1 VIVMNSATR
10 QLSWTDFFTV
20 AVRPR
25 TYGSLLYLWLG
36 FPLGLAYFV
45 GLTVGISAGVPLTII
60 WIGLLV
66 LLVTFLAAWGAAGL
80 ERQLA
85 IHLLG
90 AHVPERVTH
99 PASDR
104 LLPRLGALLSSAAL
118 WKGMAFLFF
127 KFPIALATWVV
138 SLVSLVVP
146 LAFVLVPVAWLVNP
160 EEIHI
165 GIGLW
170 QPESFLGTL
179 PFGIAGVLGLLVAL
193 HLQNGMGW
201 FWARLA
207 EWMLGSGAPS
217 APSALGAPGGEVL
230 EVPVQQPAGVPTPA
244 A

>member
-1 VIVMNSATR
+1 MNSPAR

-20 AVRPR
+20 ALRPR
-25 TYGSLLYLWLG
+25 TYGNLLYLWLG

-60 WIGLLV
+60 WIGLGV
-66 LLVTFLAAWGAAGL
+66 LLATFLAAWAAAGF

-85 IHLLG
+85 ILLLG
-90 AHVPERVTH
+90 ARVPERVTH
-99 PASDR
+99 PASDK
-104 LLPRLGALLSSAAL
+104 LLSRLGALLSSAAL

-127 KFPIALATWVV
+127 KFPVALATWVV

-146 LAFVLVPVAWLVNP
+146 LAFALVPVAWLVNP

-165 GIGLW
+165 GTGFGGFW

-179 PFGIAGVLGLLVAL
+179 PFGIAGVLGFLVAL

-207 EWMLGSGAPS
+207 EWMLGSTAPVAGFPPAPTQTPLAAS
-217 APSALGAPGGEVL
+217 ATVESA
-230 EVPVQQPAGVPTPA
+230 AG
-244 A
+244 

>member
-1 VIVMNSATR
+1 
-10 QLSWTDFFTV
+10 

-25 TYGSLLYLWLG
+25 TYGNLLYLWLG
-36 FPLGLAYFV
+36 LPLGLAYFI
-45 GLTVGISAGVPLTII
+45 GLTVGISAGVPLTIV
-60 WIGLLV
+60 WVGLAI
-66 LLVTFLAAWGAAGL
+66 LLVTFLAAWGAAGF

-99 PASDR
+99 PKSAR
-104 LLPRLGALLSSAAL
+104 LLSRLGALLSSAAL

-127 KFPIALATWVV
+127 KFPVALTTWVI

-146 LAFVLVPVAWLVNP
+146 LAFACIPIAWLVDP
-160 EEIHI
+160 SGFDI
-165 GIGLW
+165 GIGYW

-201 FWARLA
+201 MWARLA
-207 EWMLGSGAPS
+207 EWMLGSTAPTS
-217 APSALGAPGGEVL
+217 PAALGANRAAGDPAALVDL
-230 EVPVQQPAGVPTPA
+230 EPAESTPA